1 MDENIPVVPP
11 VPAQPVSPQPQP
23 AAPVP
28 VVPPQP
34 TMQVEP
40 IAPQIPKSKSKFLL
54 ILLVVL
60 VLVALGLAGVFAYR
74 KYISNPTASPTTQ
87 PTPISSPTPTPAP
100 TPDVT
105 ANWKTYTNTAYNYL
119 VKYPLDWEIAVKGDA
134 DASTFDAPYLESPCN
149 YDSGQL
155 CSQMQIETGTYDPN
169 KKFEPNFI
177 INLTGSKPD
186 KISNTTSTTVGGE
199 EAQGF
204 EYFQSNYGDSGRLL
218 YVIVTNHKNTKYVFT
233 YVESQ
238 KNRTFQTGVDWQNK
252 KIFNQILSTFQFTQ

>member
-1 MDENIPVVPP
+1 MDENIPAVPP

-23 AAPVP
+23 VVSAPVISPQP
-28 VVPPQP
+28 VVS
-34 TMQVEP
+34 TEP
-40 IAPQIPKSKSKFLL
+40 VTPQIPKPKSKFLL

-60 VLVALGLAGVFAYR
+60 ILVTLGLVGVLAYR

-87 PTPISSPTPTPAP
+87 PTPISLTTPTSDP
-100 TPDVT
+100 TAD
-105 ANWKTYTNTAYNYL
+105 WKTYANTAYNYS

-155 CSQMQIETGTYDPN
+155 CSQMQIETGTYEPN

-177 INLTGSKPD
+177 VNLTGSKPD
-186 KISNTTSTTVGGE
+186 KVSNTTSTTVGGE

-204 EYFQSNYGDSGRLL
+204 DYFQSNYGDTGRLL
-218 YVIVTNHKNTKYVFT
+218 YVLVTNHKNTKYVFT

-252 KIFNQILSTFQFTQ
+252 KIFDQILSTFKFTQ